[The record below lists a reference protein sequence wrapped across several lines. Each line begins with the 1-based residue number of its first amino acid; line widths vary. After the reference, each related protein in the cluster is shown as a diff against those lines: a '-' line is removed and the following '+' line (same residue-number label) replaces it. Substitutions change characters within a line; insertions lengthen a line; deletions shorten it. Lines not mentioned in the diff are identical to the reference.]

1 MIEEGVI
8 YSGNKIRNVKLGKGL
23 AALTADSCAALCK
36 VDDDCKFWTLSFFSN
51 SCGLKTSDAGREAN
65 DNYISGV
72 KPCN

>member
-8 YSGNKIRNVKLGKGL
+8 YSGNKIHNVKLGKGL

-36 VDDDCKFWTLSFFSN
+36 DDDDCKFWTLSSYWKGCFFKS
-51 SCGLKTSDAGREAN
+51 SDAGRKGSNEMV
-65 DNYISGV
+65 SGI